1 MRAIALLGVVAALLG
16 SGCSTDN
23 CREYSDYTCA
33 ELQEQT
39 YNVYYSDIAPG
50 SGDLTDTY
58 LGQVRGLDAC
68 GAVAHDFA
76 VTKHTDGTDRWSY
89 ICCLQT
95 DDSDCAEK
103 HR

>member
-1 MRAIALLGVVAALLG
+1 MRLAALACGVAVLVA
-16 SGCSTDN
+16 GCSQDS
-23 CREYSDYTCA
+23 CREYSEYTCA
-33 ELQEQT
+33 QLQEQT

-58 LGQVRGLDAC
+58 VGQVRGLDAC
-68 GAVAHDFA
+68 GAAAYDFA
-76 VTKHTDGTDRWSY
+76 VIKGKEQSDKWSY

-95 DDSDCAEK
+95 DDSECAEK